1 MQLNEFIGAHW
12 RYYLILE
19 EKFIELTKYI
29 EPVEKNFDTYS
40 LELVHQLQM
49 IGSEID
55 VVMKVICE
63 SEPNVSLRNRP
74 NIQDYYP
81 IILQKFPDIK
91 SLSVDFYNLSYKP
104 FEDWNEQCPS
114 QSLTWWQA
122 YNGVKHNRVVE
133 FEKGNFK
140 MVMYALSAL
149 CMLEM
154 LYIKEISNI
163 VDRPQKESDI
173 FYFPQIKFKSFS
185 MEDCM
190 GVMQ

>member
-1 MQLNEFIGAHW
+1 MELNEFIRAHW

-19 EKFIELTKYI
+19 EKFIKLTKYI

-63 SEPNVSLRNRP
+63 SESNVSLRSRP

-81 IILQKFPDIK
+81 IILQKFPKIK
-91 SLSVDFYNLSYKP
+91 SLSVKCYDFSYKP
-104 FEDWNEQCPS
+104 FENWDEQFPS
-114 QSLTWWQA
+114 QSLPWWQA
-122 YNGVKHNRVVE
+122 YNDVKHNRALK

-140 MVMYALSAL
+140 MVMHALSAL

-154 LYIKEISNI
+154 LYIKEISDI
-163 VDRPQKESDI
+163 IDRPQKESDI
-173 FYFPQIKFKSFS
+173 FNFPQIEFKGFS
-185 MEDCM
+185 MGNCM
-190 GVMQ
+190 ATF